1 MPDSAHQTG
10 PEPPYPPDVT
20 AFADELE
27 AIMADGTHD
36 LAAIAAALNDRRP
49 SARGR
54 RDWTPESLSAYLAE
68 LANA

>member
-1 MPDSAHQTG
+1 MSDPFHQTR
-10 PEPPYPPDVT
+10 PNPPYPPEVT

-36 LAAIAAALNDRRP
+36 LAAIAAALN
-49 SARGR
+49 ARGIVSGGR
-54 RDWTPESLSAYLAE
+54 AAWSPETLAASFAE

>member
-1 MPDSAHQTG
+1 MSDLFHQTR
-10 PEPPYPPDVT
+10 PDPPYPPDVS

-36 LAAIAAALNDRRP
+36 LAAIAAALN
-49 SARGR
+49 ARGIASGGHTA
-54 RDWTPESLSAYLAE
+54 WSPETLAAYFAA